1 MIGRKHDHTGR
12 SSGQFA
18 SSKFRK
24 ANRPPIGEPFVW
36 FTKRMLESP
45 AYRVLSGGAEKVIA
59 RIAIEHMAHG
69 GGLNGALPVTHN
81 NFADYGIRRASIL
94 AFLSEAAVLGFV
106 DRTQKGQRRYGNF
119 EGAPALYRLTW
130 LPTHD
135 GKPAT
140 DDWELFES
148 ISDARRAVAAMRTE
162 IENKRLREKMD
173 NPSNRRKPPIR
184 SDEYKEAAV

>member
-1 MIGRKHDHTGR
+1 
-12 SSGQFA
+12 
-18 SSKFRK
+18 
-24 ANRPPIGEPFVW
+24 
-36 FTKRMLESP
+36 
-45 AYRVLSGGAEKVIA
+45 
-59 RIAIEHMAHG
+59 MAHG